1 MRLVTGLG
9 SFHSS
14 MNVSMGEDGFGLA
27 LISGTENVYVLVSGG
42 SDPLLVCVCFSTLIS
57 LALSLFS
64 VELMLLLLLL
74 DLCWI
79 LLLLLAEKLYAD

>member
-1 MRLVTGLG
+1 
-9 SFHSS
+9 

-64 VELMLLLLLL
+64 VSLFSVELMLLLLLL

>member
-1 MRLVTGLG
+1 
-9 SFHSS
+9 

-27 LISGTENVYVLVSGG
+27 LINGTENVYVLVFVG
-42 SDPLLVCVCFSTLIS
+42 SDPSLVFVCFSTVMS
-57 LALSLFS
+57 LALSFFI
-64 VELMLLLLLL
+64 VELMLLRLLL